1 MDPDVKW
8 GRVLLLLSVLT
19 LWYGLSWILFP
30 TIVNSY
36 NGVMTIE
43 DGSILEW
50 IPYVKGAILLFG
62 ASVLFIVSMSIR
74 ARRKDDYTG

>member
-1 MDPDVKW
+1 MGRDVKW

-50 IPYVKGAILLFG
+50 IPYVKGAVLILAAVIMLLF
-62 ASVLFIVSMSIR
+62 SIR
-74 ARRKDDYTG
+74 MRVNRK